1 MLNFVTSN
9 PTRQTI
15 RNYFYPGRDEVV
27 QGILQSAQTVLDH
40 GWQEYPTIHGPDGRD
55 AFLHRNDELE
65 SLVGDWVADH
75 LYGNGTIDIDPGWM
89 KAQLHGFKAKALT
102 PTLDTLTVMY
112 LWAWW
117 RECYLMALIRNQKRG
132 IPLGASPESQG
143 DPAELTDYGPMP
155 LHILPTGSVVALPS
169 GLCGRLEQLA
179 DEVLACIE
187 EPTWVLID
195 ASQLKR
201 KVVSHYCELVQFL
214 LQSGVKI
221 QFSMGSFADAIDE
234 LSKPPC
240 RLPGYV
246 GPQYKFGVGFRAG
259 CFLVAQALALEAQEP
274 EDSFPDDEE
283 TP

>member
-1 MLNFVTSN
+1 MLNFVISN

-27 QGILQSAQTVLDH
+27 QHILQSAQTVLDH
-40 GWQEYPTIHGPDGRD
+40 GWQEYPTLHGPNGMD
-55 AFLHRNDELE
+55 AFLHRDDELE

-89 KAQLHGFKAKALT
+89 KAQLHGFKAKAVT
-102 PTLDTLTVMY
+102 PALDTLTVMY

-132 IPLGASPESQG
+132 MPVGARVESQAG
-143 DPAELTDYGPMP
+143 PAEVIHYGPMP
-155 LHILPTGSVVALPS
+155 LHILPTGLAVALPS

-179 DEVLACIE
+179 DEVLACIK

-195 ASQLKR
+195 ASQLKQ
-201 KVVSHYCELVQFL
+201 KVVSHYYELVQFL
-214 LQSGVKI
+214 MQSGVEI
-221 QFSMGSFADAIDE
+221 QFSIDSFADAIGE
-234 LSKPPC
+234 LRKPPC
-240 RLPGYV
+240 WLPGYV
-246 GPQYKFGVGFRAG
+246 GPQYKFGVAFRAG

-274 EDSFPDDEE
+274 EYSVPDEE
-283 TP
+283 